1 MPVPNPQ
8 ALAFLQSRR
17 SRPAKTLAAPA
28 PTREQLEPLL
38 MAAART
44 PDHGKLE
51 PWRFIVI
58 QGGAMPRLAHIA
70 QARGTALD
78 LNPDQIVKG
87 RTQFDPA
94 RKVVPTIV
102 GEMLKAG
109 VIARAMP
116 QGDIIGFAP
125 PFCLTREEADKVV
138 GATAEAI
145 KASLG

>member
-1 MPVPNPQ
+1 MAGLQGAYAPISPDDAERIYLNSTWLELANP
-8 ALAFLQSRR
+8 
-17 SRPAKTLAAPA
+17 
-28 PTREQLEPLL
+28 EQIEAVLL
-38 MAAART
+38 VEVEADTSAAAAQ
-44 PDHGKLE
+44 KLE
-51 PWRFIVI
+51 AVLARCKAGKQPPI
-58 QGGAMPRLAHIA
+58 GA
-70 QARGTALD
+70 
-78 LNPDQIVKG
+78 
-87 RTQFDPA
+87 RTTTDPEDVAIYWELA

-102 GEMLKAG
+102 GDMLKAG